1 MGEEVVKFLSTLFK
15 DKPVAQ
21 NLKEII
27 TIKAL
32 EEEGLRGILDVKEN
46 IINSIED
53 ASIIAQN
60 NRIPIITFFG
70 PTGSGKNKIVEAISN
85 IYLKGVAER
94 KISVYSFEIN
104 GKLAPYKERPYN
116 LFSTYLKDLDS
127 LLRNN
132 SDELTYNIY
141 SKHKK
146 SITNQVSNETL
157 SMLENALYENPS
169 LDKIKIEEI
178 TPRIVFTD
186 INELKDTHVLYKS
199 IKEANRGILVIN
211 ADKYDFSSINANVFY
226 TLSDIYDN
234 NLFFDG
240 SKVPLDLLV
249 LLTTNQSDFKQFSL
263 NNRPMLERMILV
275 GVRRNL
281 SWEEESK
288 IISEIFAINKYENN
302 DINHETVNRF
312 LEYLSKFLIGSRFEL
327 LKSEKE
333 KAKSSKLGEAT
344 YLFALYESYF
354 DMLNAYDKGEDLSN
368 IVTKFMAEEILEEG
382 NKLSNF
388 LRERIYTLK
397 GQPYISYKFGSYGI
411 SSRRGLVGFK
421 VRNNSINYFDMI
433 KFFVNFE
440 EVINKEGS
448 DSHASNLKEILD
460 YIITSIESDIRKDV
474 EMELLRLKAE
484 KYIGKNYSLDDL
496 TNYLLG
502 KEEGKV
508 KDYESFIDLGLLS
521 QGAFLYFSVKLPSS
535 SIKRISLEDALKFSY
550 IFKPGNSLLTDK
562 PNEEEIKSVY
572 NYLVSKFG
580 NSTAISELWI
590 YGSPVKEVLN
600 SLSEDFTKI
609 EKRVKDMF
617 KLKSLN

>member
-302 DINHETVNRF
+302 NGINNETVNRF

-354 DMLNAYDKGEDLSN
+354 DMLNAYDKGED
-368 IVTKFMAEEILEEG
+368 
-382 NKLSNF
+382 
-388 LRERIYTLK
+388 
-397 GQPYISYKFGSYGI
+397 
-411 SSRRGLVGFK
+411 
-421 VRNNSINYFDMI
+421 
-433 KFFVNFE
+433 
-440 EVINKEGS
+440 
-448 DSHASNLKEILD
+448 
-460 YIITSIESDIRKDV
+460 
-474 EMELLRLKAE
+474 
-484 KYIGKNYSLDDL
+484 
-496 TNYLLG
+496 
-502 KEEGKV
+502 
-508 KDYESFIDLGLLS
+508 
-521 QGAFLYFSVKLPSS
+521 
-535 SIKRISLEDALKFSY
+535 
-550 IFKPGNSLLTDK
+550 
-562 PNEEEIKSVY
+562 
-572 NYLVSKFG
+572 
-580 NSTAISELWI
+580 
-590 YGSPVKEVLN
+590 
-600 SLSEDFTKI
+600 
-609 EKRVKDMF
+609 
-617 KLKSLN
+617 